1 MLLSKHFLSNFFKTN
16 ILFFLLLSCLPPSY
30 ANSSKV
36 KKLTCNVETAGL
48 RGNKEWKWVSKKM
61 NWDIEIDFVNETLIK
76 KNYFYVNNQ
85 TRLIK
90 TDFNIQSVTKNGL
103 VAVSKALTEQFVGT
117 PNVSTITLDN
127 FLFEESN
134 SPVGVTYANH
144 GQSFGEHNF
153 AIHYGECK

>member
-1 MLLSKHFLSNFFKTN
+1 MLLFKDFLSNFFKTN

-30 ANSSKV
+30 ANASKV
-36 KKLTCNVETAGL
+36 KLTCNVETAGL

-85 TRLIK
+85 TRIIK

-103 VAVSKALTEQFVGT
+103 VAVSKELTEQYFGT

>member
-1 MLLSKHFLSNFFKTN
+1 MLLFKDFLSNFFKTN

-30 ANSSKV
+30 ANVSKV
-36 KKLTCNVETAGL
+36 KLTCNVETSGL

-61 NWDIEIDFVNETLIK
+61 NWDVEIDFVNETLIK

-103 VAVSKALTEQFVGT
+103 VAVSKELTEQFVGT